1 MKYTMKLED
10 DMVKA
15 STTLRASRKAILK
28 ICKAVN
34 RKKFREAQG
43 FVARLTEHESS
54 IDGKFHDK
62 AAEGVLGL
70 LGSLENNA
78 RQKKVDLA
86 TARLQISAHHGP
98 KLMHGRRRSRHG
110 TLLKNAHVQAV
121 LVPAKKEE
129 QAKSEEKKKEK

>member
-1 MKYTMKLED
+1 MKYSMKLNEET
-10 DMVKA
+10 VAA
-15 STTLRASRKAILK
+15 STTLRASPKAILK

-62 AAEGVLGL
+62 AAEGILGL
-70 LGSLENNA
+70 LGGLENNA
-78 RQKKVDLA
+78 RQKRVDLA
-86 TARLQISAHHGP
+86 TARLQISAHMGP
-98 KLMHGRRRSRHG
+98 KLLHGRRRSRHG

-121 LVPAKKEE
+121 LVPAKTAEP
-129 QAKSEEKKKEK
+129 AKAEEKKK